1 MSKPKKPAVPTL
13 LRPGSPEMAAYILEK
28 EQKREGWRQRLA
40 DFSREELMDLAVSGA
55 EVVELSQKWI
65 RDLQAQLDKQKAAR
79 RKGAEVAQR
88 RKIAAKAEIRGRW
101 NQIHQ
106 THPERFHAANFA
118 KQMQLEFP
126 EITDLISIRRW
137 CRQWK
142 KEWDQRGSAP
152 PGKASLSVDQDPLV
166 LLGLFARFRPSR
178 D

>member
-1 MSKPKKPAVPTL
+1 MSQPKSPPKPTL
-13 LRPGSPEMAAYILEK
+13 LRPGSPESEAYNLK
-28 EQKREGWRQRLA
+28 LSQKREAWRQRLEQS
-40 DFSREELMDLAVSGA
+40 SREELLDLAVSGA
-55 EVVELSQKWI
+55 EVVELSQEWI
-65 RDLQAQLDKQKAAR
+65 RELQAQLDKQKSAR

-88 RKIAAKAEIRGRW
+88 RKQAAKSKIRDRW

-106 THPERFHAANFA
+106 THAERFHAPNFA

-152 PGKASLSVDQDPLV
+152 PGKASISVDEDPLV
-166 LLGLFARFRPSR
+166 LLGLFARFRASR